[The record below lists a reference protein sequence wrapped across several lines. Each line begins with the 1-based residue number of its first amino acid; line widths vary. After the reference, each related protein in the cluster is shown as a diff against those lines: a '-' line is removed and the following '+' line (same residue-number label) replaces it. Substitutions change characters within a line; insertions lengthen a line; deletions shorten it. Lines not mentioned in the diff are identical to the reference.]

1 MIERLGTP
9 LEFNDGRCRE
19 IHVGDVL
26 VDPNGCEWQVNKY
39 KQLEN
44 EFGEKI
50 GYKELKRDA
59 VRYKVVKAWNEVEKE
74 KAEIASHI
82 GPKEQPSEMAK
93 EEKEPMAEITVR
105 EVEELRTA
113 IKVMEDKYNEKVA
126 ELETC
131 AADVENLRSDKEKL
145 AGDVKVLAETNI
157 GLNAVIKQKDM
168 QVENMKKMTQTQID
182 NFNKLKE
189 ERDRLKASGAK
200 GEDMAKTMNLL
211 NTANEKLAAKVKEK
225 EQELAE
231 LQEKFDNITIAEF
244 GAKGMVD
251 ELRRRGYE
259 VTCRRV
265 VEEVL

>member
-19 IHVGDVL
+19 IHVGDIL
-26 VDPNGCEWQVNKY
+26 EDANGCEWQVNKY

-74 KAEIASHI
+74 KAEIASHV
-82 GPKEQPSEMAK
+82 GP
-93 EEKEPMAEITVR
+93 KEPMAEISVR

-113 IKVMEDKYNEKVA
+113 INAMEDKYNEKVA
-126 ELETC
+126 ELEQCTL
-131 AADVENLRSDKEKL
+131 DLENLRSERDKL
-145 AGDVKVLAETNI
+145 AGDVKVLAETNV
-157 GLNAVIKQKDM
+157 GLSAVIKQKDM

-182 NFNKLKE
+182 NYNKLKE
-189 ERDRLKASGAK
+189 ECGRLKASGAK

-231 LQEKFDNITIAEF
+231 LQEKFDNIATAEF
-244 GAKGMVD
+244 SAKAMVD
-251 ELRRRGYE
+251 ELRSRGYE

>member
-59 VRYKVVKAWNEVEKE
+59 VRYKVVKTWNEVLKE
-74 KAEIASHI
+74 QAELASHV
-82 GPKEQPSEMAK
+82 GPKESEPAR

-126 ELETC
+126 ELGTC
-131 AADVENLRSDKEKL
+131 ADEVESLKSDKEKL
-145 AGDVKVLAETNI
+145 AGDVKVLVETNM
-157 GLNAVIKQKDM
+157 GLNAVIKQKDL

-251 ELRRRGYE
+251 ELRSRGYE

>member
-1 MIERLGTP
+1 MGDI
-9 LEFNDGRCRE
+9 LEDA
-19 IHVGDVL
+19 
-26 VDPNGCEWQVNKY
+26 NGCEWTVNKY

-44 EFGEKI
+44 EYGEKI
-50 GYKELKRDA
+50 GFKELKRDA
-59 VRYKVVKAWNEVEKE
+59 VKYRVVKTWNEVEKE
-74 KAEIASHI
+74 KAELASHV
-82 GPKEQPSEMAK
+82 GPK

-105 EVEELRTA
+105 EVEELRAA
-113 IKVMEDKYNEKVA
+113 IKVMEGKYNEKVA

-131 AADVENLRSDKEKL
+131 AADVESLRSDKEKL
-145 AGDVKVLAETNI
+145 AGDVKVLAETNM
-157 GLNAVIKQKDM
+157 GLNAVIKQKDL

-182 NFNKLKE
+182 NYNKLKE
-189 ERDRLKASGAK
+189 ECGRLKASGAK

-244 GAKGMVD
+244 SAKGMVD
-251 ELRRRGYE
+251 ELRSRGYE